1 MKAAVSRLFLSEP
14 AEQVRI
20 LMMLNGLQSSAE
32 DVLVAYR
39 NNLLNAALSENEM
52 PMAPEGMQQQPQ
64 MRPTQQQMFDP
75 TGEVID
81 ESQTNITVD
90 QLGAMYR

>member
-1 MKAAVSRLFLSEP
+1 M
-14 AEQVRI
+14 
-20 LMMLNGLQSSAE
+20 
-32 DVLVAYR
+32 LVAYR

-75 TGEVID
+75 TAEVID